1 MTTVADH
8 RGDSQG
14 PEQPGSGSIRART
27 KRTDEGRFYTGL
39 VALVAILVFSTL
51 AVVALLPMI
60 IPGYTSS
67 AITSGS
73 MMPKLR
79 PGDVVI
85 AVDQGDT
92 PIAVGTIIV
101 FEDPVRGDLVAH
113 RVVGINAD
121 GTYATKGDAN
131 GVVDITPVPGE
142 YVRGVGRWVVPYVG
156 LPRVWLTDGRWIPLL
171 LTIAAAVA
179 AAWFVR
185 YAVETRY
192 DPWAEAT
199 ATNTNAPG
207 PDPA

>member
-1 MTTVADH
+1 MTTVADQH
-8 RGDSQG
+8 GASQG

-39 VALVAILVFSTL
+39 VALVAILVFATL

-60 IPGYTSS
+60 IPGYTSA

-85 AVDQGDT
+85 AVDRGDA
-92 PIAVGTIIV
+92 PIAIGTIIV
-101 FEDPVRGDLVAH
+101 FEDPVRSDLVTH
-113 RVVGINAD
+113 RVVGVNAD
-121 GTYATKGDAN
+121 GTYTTKGDAN
-131 GVVDITPVPGE
+131 AIADITPVPPE

-156 LPRVWLTDGRWIPLL
+156 LPRVWLADGRWIPLL

-199 ATNTNAPG
+199 ATDTNP
-207 PDPA
+207 PRTDTT